1 MHHQHNHDGSHPSNT
16 PAVRFRETRWLT
28 VALIAVTAFLGIQ
41 TVQLVSLRR
50 SLAAAPAASA
60 VLPSSAAAPGVAPL
74 PSSLQNLPNMV
85 GGC

>member
-1 MHHQHNHDGSHPSNT
+1 MHHQHDQHLAHQSNA
-16 PAVRFRETRWLT
+16 PAAKPGETRWLT

-50 SLAAAPAASA
+50 SLAAEPAASA
-60 VLPSSAAAPGVAPL
+60 VLPSGAAAPTAAPL